1 MLTWDPPNFVFSS
14 ISLILDFFSK
24 LVNAK
29 FLDGVILEDYTVFS
43 KGFGFSKLSN
53 KNEI

>member
-1 MLTWDPPNFVFSS
+1 MLGFSW
-14 ISLILDFFSK
+14 
-24 LVNAK
+24 
-29 FLDGVILEDYTVFS
+29 VILEDYTVFW